1 MPEMQQQKGKKQTE
15 LGVTA
20 LVSEIRCVVDR
31 AKLPNLVVEPSSGS
45 FTFGEKW
52 KPFDHWKEDA
62 VMKFNLNGSI
72 K

>member
-1 MPEMQQQKGKKQTE
+1 MPEMQQNKQQQIGGHHAQLWTM
-15 LGVTA
+15 LNYQIWS
-20 LVSEIRCVVDR
+20 LQ
-31 AKLPNLVVEPSSGS
+31 PSSGS